1 MRRLAHRG
9 LAGEVGRRC
18 YPPFVVSGFNLAS
31 ISATRRSQRPTSRM
45 IDDGMST
52 ANSNRVGCQMWRKS
66 PKWLA
71 TSALKIGPAATI
83 IAETTATQG
92 G

>member
-1 MRRLAHRG
+1 
-9 LAGEVGRRC
+9 
-18 YPPFVVSGFNLAS
+18 
-31 ISATRRSQRPTSRM
+31 
-45 IDDGMST
+45 
-52 ANSNRVGCQMWRKS
+52 MWRKS